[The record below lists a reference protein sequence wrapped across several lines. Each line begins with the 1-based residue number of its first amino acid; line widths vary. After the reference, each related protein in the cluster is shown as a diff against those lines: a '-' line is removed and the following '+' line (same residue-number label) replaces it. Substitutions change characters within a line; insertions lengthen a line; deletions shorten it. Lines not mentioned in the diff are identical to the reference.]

1 MADFK
6 DIHQKVIRFLKSEIW
21 CLNKSDLSGFKSIF
35 LKPAQILVLAVQKY
49 MRDNCALRAS
59 ALTFYTL
66 LSVVPV
72 AAMAFGIAKGFGLE
86 KRLESQIYQRLVGQE
101 EVVEKVISFARS
113 LLANTQGGLIAGIGV
128 AILFWSAIK
137 ILNHIEDT
145 FNEIWEVKSRS
156 FIRKFTDYLA
166 IMIISPLLITTSSSV
181 NVYIMTQVTAI
192 TGKLALLKMA
202 SPLIFLLLKLLPFG
216 LIWLLFILIYI
227 VMPNTRVQWSSA
239 LIAGFIGA
247 FIFQMTQ
254 GIYIHAQV
262 LLSKYNAIYG
272 SFAALPFFLI
282 WLQLSWTIV
291 LIGAQIAYAHQHVHQ
306 HAMRVGYRE
315 ISSYGRKANA
325 INILRLVIA
334 NFEQGGPPLKAEEIS
349 DRLGMPPQLVFRLI
363 EQLINS
369 DLIVAVHTDREEAFG
384 YQPAR
389 DIHHITVVD
398 ALSAIDKSTPGA
410 DFALESKHLDS
421 VNNVLE
427 TIEEESKRSKA
438 NLLIKDMKKMG

>member
-1 MADFK
+1 MANIK
-6 DIHQKVIRFLKSEIW
+6 RAHTTVIQFLKTEIW
-21 CLNKSDLSGFKSIF
+21 RLDKSKLSGLKSIL
-35 LKPAQILVLAVQKY
+35 LKPLQILVLAMQKY

-86 KRLESQIYQRLVGQE
+86 QRLENQIYQRLVGQE
-101 EVVEKVISFARS
+101 EVAEKVISFARS

-137 ILNHIEDT
+137 VLNHIEDT
-145 FNEIWEVKSRS
+145 FNEIWQVKSRS

-239 LIAGFIGA
+239 LIAGIIGA
-247 FIFQMTQ
+247 FIFQVTQ
-254 GIYIHAQV
+254 GVYIHAQV

-291 LIGAQIAYAHQHVHQ
+291 LIGAQIAYAHQHVNQ

-315 ISSYGRKANA
+315 ISSYERKANA

-334 NFEQGGPPLKAEEIS
+334 NFEQGGPPLKAVEIS
-349 DRLGMPPQLVFRLI
+349 SRLELPPQLVTRLI
-363 EQLINS
+363 WQLINS
-369 DLIVAVHTDREEAFG
+369 DLIAAVNIDSAEEFG
-384 YQPAR
+384 YLPAR

-398 ALSAIDKSTPGA
+398 ALSAIDKSTPGN
-410 DFALESKHLDS
+410 DFALESKHLDTVS
-421 VNNVLE
+421 EVLK
-427 TIEEESKRSKA
+427 TIEEESKRSKT
-438 NLLIKDMKKMG
+438 NLLIKDIEIG